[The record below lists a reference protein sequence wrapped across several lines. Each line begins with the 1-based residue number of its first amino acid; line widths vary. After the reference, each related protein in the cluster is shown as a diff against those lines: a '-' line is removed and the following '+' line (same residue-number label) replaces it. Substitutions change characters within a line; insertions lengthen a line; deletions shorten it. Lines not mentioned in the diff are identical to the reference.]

1 MSENLSILANAIY
14 KHSQNKTVI
23 VDNNEKKLP
32 MFLLKSRKEL
42 SMINGRNRK
51 ENDCKER

>member
-23 VDNNEKKLP
+23 ANNEKNLP
-32 MFLLKSRKEL
+32 MFLLKSEK
-42 SMINGRNRK
+42 NYQ
-51 ENDCKER
+51 